1 MRTLVSSA
9 STGAY
14 ESYDVVGPSYDTAFG
29 ALGGETFSTDDS
41 SKSYE
46 PPHPLL
52 RQALRMREARPR
64 AQSEVGAR
72 AAAHNAGERTQAGVE
87 GDRGGESA

>member
-29 ALGGETFSTDDS
+29 ALGGETFSTVDLA
-41 SKSYE
+41 KSYE
-46 PPHPLL
+46 PSHPLL
-52 RQALRMREARPR
+52 RQALRMREARTC

-72 AAAHNAGERTQAGVE
+72 WGRAVWARTRWGGTAVT
-87 GDRGGESA
+87 GGESA